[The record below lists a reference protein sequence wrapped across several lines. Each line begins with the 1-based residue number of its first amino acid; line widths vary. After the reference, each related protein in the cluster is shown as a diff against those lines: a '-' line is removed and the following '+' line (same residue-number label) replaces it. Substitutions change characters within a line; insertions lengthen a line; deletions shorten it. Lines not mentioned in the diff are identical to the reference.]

1 MHNRGSIT
9 WLWGVTALGTRSELV
24 INTSVVV
31 LTVLAVVGAV
41 RLLLEVGEILVV
53 VLIAAILATGLS
65 PVVERLAHRTWT
77 RRRRRLPRSAAIA
90 LVYLGV
96 LVALVL
102 AGGLLITPIVAESR
116 QFVEKAPEFYQGLR
130 AMLAGFQQRY
140 AWLPDLTAL
149 LLDRLPHEAGRLTAY
164 VGAAT
169 GVAFRVFGVVV
180 SAITALILSIYM
192 LLEGPAI
199 KQGFL
204 GLFAQQRRGQ
214 VEAVLG
220 HVGGKF
226 GGWLRGQLLLGLII
240 GAAAGLGTWAIG
252 LPFPL
257 LLGLAAGVT
266 ELIPMIGPV
275 LGAVPAVLVALFG
288 STWQVVA
295 VVIFFTVI
303 QQIEGNILVPRVMKK
318 AVGLSPLLTIVA
330 IMIGAKLMGVL
341 GALLAVP
348 VAAALQ
354 VMAGEVIRTLHG
366 PD

>member
-1 MHNRGSIT
+1 MTVAASPDRE
-9 WLWGVTALGTRSELV
+9 GVAALGTRSELV
-24 INTSVVV
+24 INTSIVV
-31 LTVLAVVGAV
+31 LTALAVITVA

-65 PVVERLAHRTWT
+65 PVVERLARRTWT
-77 RRRRRLPRSAAIA
+77 RRSRRLPRSAAIA
-90 LVYLGV
+90 VVYLGV

-130 AMLAGFQQRY
+130 EMLAGFQQRY
-140 AWLPDLTAL
+140 AWLPDLTS

-164 VGAAT
+164 AGAAT

-204 GLFAQQRRGQ
+204 GLFAQQRRPR

-240 GAAAGLGTWAIG
+240 GVAAGLGTWAIG
-252 LPFPL
+252 LPYPL

-295 VVIFFTVI
+295 VVIFFTVV
-303 QQIEGNILVPRVMKK
+303 QQIEGNVLVPRVMKK

-330 IMIGAKLMGVL
+330 IMVGAKLMGIL

-354 VMAGEVIRTLHG
+354 VMAGEVIRTFRSPG
-366 PD
+366 

>member
-1 MHNRGSIT
+1 MAVSPDRE
-9 WLWGVTALGTRSELV
+9 GVAALGTRSELV
-24 INTSVVV
+24 INTSIVVF
-31 LTVLAVVGAV
+31 TVLAVIGAV
-41 RLLLEVGEILVV
+41 RLLLGVGEILIV

-65 PVVERLAHRTWT
+65 PVVERLANRTWT
-77 RRRRRLPRSAAIA
+77 RRRRRLPRSGAIA
-90 LVYLGV
+90 VVYLGV

-102 AGGLLITPIVAESR
+102 VGGLLITPIVAESR
-116 QFVEKAPEFYQGLR
+116 QFAEKAPEFYQGLR
-130 AMLAGFQQRY
+130 AMLAGFQERY
-140 AWLPDLTAL
+140 AWLPDLTA

-180 SAITALILSIYM
+180 SAVTALILSIYM

-204 GLFAQQRRGQ
+204 GLFTQQRRPQ

-240 GAAAGLGTWAIG
+240 GVAAGLGTWAIG
-252 LPFPL
+252 LPYPL

-295 VVIFFTVI
+295 VVIFFTVV
-303 QQIEGNILVPRVMKK
+303 QQIEGNILVPRVMKQ

-330 IMIGAKLMGVL
+330 IMVGAKLMGIL

-354 VMAGEVIRTLHG
+354 VVVGEAIRTFRSQG
-366 PD
+366 